1 MLSHSLP
8 REISLVREIF
18 LTRSSKDCVCEEEV
32 DKLDL
37 EIEGKKVGRCPN
49 VKDIFLRIET
59 SGIE

>member
-1 MLSHSLP
+1 
-8 REISLVREIF
+8 
-18 LTRSSKDCVCEEEV
+18 VCEEEV

-49 VKDIFLRIET
+49 AKDIFLRIET